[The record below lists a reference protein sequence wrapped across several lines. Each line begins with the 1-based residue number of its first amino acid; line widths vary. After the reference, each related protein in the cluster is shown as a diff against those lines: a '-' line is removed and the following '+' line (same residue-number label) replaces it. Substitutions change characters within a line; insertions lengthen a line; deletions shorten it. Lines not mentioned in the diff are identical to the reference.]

1 VSETTRARPRAT
13 TVERR
18 PIGPGLVL
26 GGARGAIAGFLGAAP
41 LAPIAWA
48 GWHTRSG
55 TPLPPLVLAFG
66 AGAGALLGA
75 GEAAAAR
82 GGTRWRE
89 RIWLFFGGAF
99 SPLAGLLASFSVAA
113 LLGGEPPWET
123 AGALEIGQIAVAIA
137 GALPI
142 GLAIAIGLLFA
153 GPPVAGELRADRIRR
168 AFFAATVSGVVLA
181 PTGFLAGACFGAA
194 IVVPLLVTWLL
205 TALYMGGMIVA
216 RPVVRLLASALE
228 PGASGADRA
237 AFAREHARAV
247 EAFFD
252 ERREAARA
260 EGEARAARELAAL
273 ERARAAFGLS
283 EREPSLAHARPG
295 DARRLVETL
304 VALGKLDELEIL
316 AGELEEGDG
325 LRAFAKLRRGDTD
338 DARRLAE
345 AVVAVPDAPAAAK
358 LEARAVL
365 ALAATRAGDSE
376 GAERH
381 LAELARLERLA
392 MPLLDEHGS
401 ARLRGGAA

>member
-1 VSETTRARPRAT
+1 VSETTARHRAA

-18 PIGPGLVL
+18 PIGPGLVI
-26 GGARGAIAGFLGAAP
+26 GALRGAIAGFLAAAP

-48 GWHTRSG
+48 LWRTSTG
-55 TPLPPLVLAFG
+55 TPIAPLVLAFG

-89 RIWLFFGGAF
+89 RLGLALGGAF
-99 SPLAGLLASFSVAA
+99 SPFAGLIAAFSVAA
-113 LLGGEPPWET
+113 LLGGEPPWQT
-123 AGALEIGQIAVAIA
+123 AGALEIGEIAVALA
-137 GALPI
+137 GALAI
-142 GLAIAIGLLFA
+142 GVAIAIGLVVA
-153 GPPVAGELRADRIRR
+153 GPPVAGEIRADRIRR
-168 AFFAATVSGVVLA
+168 GFFAATVTGLVLA
-181 PTGFLAGACFGAA
+181 PTGFVGGACVGGA
-194 IVVPLLVTWLL
+194 IVVPLLVTWFL
-205 TALYMGGMIVA
+205 TALYMSSMSIA

-228 PGASGADRA
+228 PGTSGADRA
-237 AFAREHARAV
+237 AFAREHARLV

-252 ERREAARA
+252 ERRAAARA
-260 EGEARAARELAAL
+260 DGEARAARELAAL
-273 ERARAAFGLS
+273 EHARAAFGLS
-283 EREPSLAHARPG
+283 EREPSLAFARPG
-295 DARRLVETL
+295 DARRLVTTL

-316 AGELEEGDG
+316 AGELEEGDA
-325 LRAFAKLRRGDTD
+325 LRAFAKLRRGDAD

-345 AVVAVPDAPAAAK
+345 AVVAAPDAPAAAK

-392 MPLLDEHGS
+392 LPLLDEHGS